1 MGDNAQPHP
10 DLPSWRVLAT
20 FVRNGLPPAAAP
32 SLPPGTP
39 IHLIPTIQSA
49 YQAGAL
55 TTSTGTSQLFT
66 IPDIPD
72 TTSPAGALWSYFSQ
86 GFAYGL
92 QQRTTLAQNNPRN
105 QAPKIHEPENF
116 NGTRANFTRFMTRL
130 SLVFSSDPSRYQQDA
145 AKIAYAAS
153 YLTGSAADWFE
164 PHLNKDNGSTD
175 FATYA
180 AFVTALKNA
189 YDDPDAR
196 STAERKLLNLKQG
209 DRDCSAYHAE
219 FATYVTILNYDDQT
233 KISFFTNG
241 VNQGLLTALSYQAA
255 PPENFDEFVKL
266 CIKLDN
272 RARLLRTKK
281 PTTATATPKPS
292 SHTHAST
299 ASGTASG
306 PMDLSLADRT
316 SKKRA
321 PLTDAQKKYRIDNNL
336 CLYCGAEGHFASQC
350 PHSKKKK
357 LNAADTSAST
367 ASGASSN
374 PGAPATSTPLLELA
388 KN

>member
-1 MGDNAQPHP
+1 MGDNAQQHLHP
-10 DLPSWRVLAT
+10 DLSSWRALAT
-20 FVRNGLPPAAAP
+20 FVRNGLPAAAAP

-39 IHLIPTIQSA
+39 IHLIPIIQSA
-49 YQAGAL
+49 YQAGAI
-55 TTSTGTSQLFT
+55 TASTGTSQLFT
-66 IPDIPD
+66 IPNIPD

-92 QQRTTLAQNNPRN
+92 QQRTTLAQNAPRN
-105 QAPKIHEPENF
+105 QAPKIQEPENF

-130 SLVFSSDPSRYQQDA
+130 SVVFSSDPSRYQQDA

-175 FATYA
+175 FETYS

-196 STAERKLLNLKQG
+196 ATAERKLLNLKQG

-241 VNQGLLTALSYQAA
+241 VNSGLLTALSYQAA
-255 PPENFDEFVKL
+255 PPDNFDEFVKL

-281 PTTATATPKPS
+281 PATAAATPKPS
-292 SHTHAST
+292 QPAST

-306 PMDLSLADRT
+306 PMDLSLADKTT

-321 PLTDAQKKYRIDNNL
+321 PLTDAQKKYRFDNNL

-357 LNAADTSAST
+357 LNAAET
-367 ASGASSN
+367 AAPN
-374 PGAPATSTPLLELA
+374 TAPASAPLVELS